1 MLKFVVFVPGVLSQ
15 ELDTEIQ
22 DHYPDNYTSYIAAS
36 YIKFLESS
44 GSRVVPV
51 W

>member
-1 MLKFVVFVPGVLSQ
+1 M
-15 ELDTEIQ
+15 IQ
-22 DHYPDNYTSYIAAS
+22 DNYGEDYVSYIAAS
-36 YIKFLESS
+36 YIKHLESA